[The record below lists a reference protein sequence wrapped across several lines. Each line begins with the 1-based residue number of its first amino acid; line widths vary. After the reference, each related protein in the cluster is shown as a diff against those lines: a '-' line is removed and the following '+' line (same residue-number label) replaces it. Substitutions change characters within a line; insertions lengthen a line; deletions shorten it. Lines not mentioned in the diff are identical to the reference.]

1 MKKLA
6 LSSLIAVFAVSG
18 ANAANVI
25 DGNPLYMPK
34 ANHFYSVTDLATHTE
49 GTPWAVQ
56 ESFGYGITDKLAV
69 EVGTTLWENEAFD
82 NFAWDDVTL
91 GVAYRA
97 YDANGWKADLVAQY
111 EAGADYRWGGGLYVH
126 SKALDMN
133 EWFDKALS
141 GYTWSAGVRGGYVA
155 SNWTVAGHAIFNYMN
170 SEMFNLGDAGMHTW
184 NLGLDAQYVVCP
196 HLSLVAGVDYTG
208 VTNDKW
214 AYDDLE
220 GAKVKNA
227 GEWDAMF
234 GVNYNIDSTKYVGV
248 YVNGSLNHNGG
259 TSADEWEWDDG
270 FGMGVKFG
278 IDF

>member
-18 ANAANVI
+18 AHAANVI

-49 GTPWAVQ
+49 GTPWGLQ
-56 ESFGYGITDKLAV
+56 ENFGYGITDKLAV
-69 EVGTTLWENEAFD
+69 QVGTTLWENEAFD

-97 YDANGWKADLVAQY
+97 YDANGWKADLVAKY

-126 SKALDMN
+126 SKTLDMN

-234 GVNYNIDSTKYVGV
+234 GVNYNIDSTKYVGA
-248 YVNGSLNHNGG
+248 YISGSLNHNGG
-259 TSADEWEWDDG
+259 SSADEWEWDDG
-270 FGMGVKFG
+270 FGIGVTFG